1 MRVFATR
8 FACRA
13 MLRNSEIVPT
23 TQARPD
29 LLAQDP
35 GGALLHVFRASW

>member
-1 MRVFATR
+1 MRVVP
-8 FACRA
+8 RA
-13 MLRNSEIVPT
+13 LRGAPMLRNHEIVPT

-35 GGALLHVFRASW
+35 GGALLHVFRASS

>member
-1 MRVFATR
+1 MR
-8 FACRA
+8 
-13 MLRNSEIVPT
+13 RNHEIVPT

-35 GGALLHVFRASW
+35 GARRSTGSELRRNRHCFM